1 MRVMGKNVRKCQ
13 KMTPRKYKIWHQES
27 TKFLKSKNSLL
38 IQVSKVIS
46 VSERVLHQ
54 NLLTFS
60 DPFSDIS
67 SHGFSLLH
75 SFTLLYCKKSLIFQ
89 KSVFFCTFMSVL
101 MSRLSMNFVWV
112 QATYTFVWIKTT
124 SCLIRIRNTDGS
136 HDPSA
141 VDWFCTHTYLAVI
154 RVLNFSNQLILI
166 NLFY

>member
-1 MRVMGKNVRKCQ
+1 MSENDTKKVQKCQ
-13 KMTPRKYKIWHQES
+13 KNFWNQKIRCSSKRVKFSKFSKSFRYQNRYSIRICWHFR
-27 TKFLKSKNSLL
+27 TRF
-38 IQVSKVIS
+38 
-46 VSERVLHQ
+46 
-54 NLLTFS
+54 LTFLLMGLVCY
-60 DPFSDIS
+60 I
-67 SHGFSLLH
+67 LLH
-75 SFTLLYCKKSLIFQ
+75 FCTVKNLEYFKNL
-89 KSVFFCTFMSVL
+89 FFFTFMSVL
-101 MSRLSMNFVWV
+101 ISRISMNFVWV